1 VRHHARRAITLAA
14 VAVLAVLAGG
24 SASAYWTSTGAG
36 SGAAA
41 IATTTDELTLT
52 PATPTAQLA
61 PGATANVVLTMYNP
75 NTFAVHVGS
84 LSLDTSHGTGGFD
97 VDGDHLACAVTAL
110 SFTTQTGGGSGWT
123 VGPKAAGAD
132 GSLAITLTNSL
143 TMNANAASACQN
155 ASFIVYLVAAP

>member
-1 VRHHARRAITLAA
+1 MYHHARRAITLAA

-41 IATTTDELTLT
+41 IATSTDELTLT

-61 PGATANVVLTMYNP
+61 PGATANVVLTISNS
-75 NTFAVHVGS
+75 NTFPVHIGT
-84 LSLDTSHGTGGFD
+84 LSLDTGHGTGGFD
-97 VDGDHLACAVTAL
+97 VDGDHLGCALTAL
-110 SFTTQTGGGSGWT
+110 SFTTQTNGGSGWT
-123 VGPKAAGAD
+123 VGSKAAGVD
-132 GSLAITLTNSL
+132 GSLAVTLTNSL
-143 TMNANAASACQN
+143 TMAANAASACQN